1 MSRGDDWTGWQEIA
15 DPPQWVLQ
23 ATKTWF
29 EQQQSRPYGEL
40 LNIPGEAADYRVWFE
55 AGNEGRL
62 HSHYYRKPKRSDR
75 GPSAGRVRKVFVPV
89 VAVVAVLCCI
99 ALLVTVV
106 LPFVGSLF
114 DDSAGPVQSPQVE
127 SQVTAAELEAGPV
140 SMQYPYR
147 LKGRPGLVGFDAY
160 TGVAE
165 YFSAQYPKEYD
176 TYPDHYRQFVASD
189 VQKTYVIP
197 LVDNIRAATQNSD
210 DQVRIAIS
218 TVQHI
223 PYKDYPHDTFAK
235 YPYHVLY
242 HNNGDCDEK
251 SLLLALLL
259 GEMGYGSAVFLFE
272 DEAHMAAGIKVP
284 EKYAYKGSGYAFIE
298 STIPSIPTYAEG
310 ELDGGIWLKS
320 DPVVIEI
327 ADGASFDGI
336 WKEYQDAR
344 EWSSL
349 QTMGPT
355 LDQYHYG
362 RWQSLV
368 NYYGIPVSG

>member
-1 MSRGDDWTGWQEIA
+1 MVRGDDWTGWQEIA

-23 ATKTWF
+23 ATKNWF

-55 AGNEGRL
+55 AGDEGRL
-62 HSHYYRKPKRSDR
+62 RSHYYQRSRAQSPKRNT
-75 GPSAGRVRKVFVPV
+75 GHAGKALVP
-89 VAVVAVLCCI
+89 VAVVIVVLCCI
-99 ALLVTVV
+99 AVLGSMFLPLV
-106 LPFVGSLF
+106 GGLF
-114 DDSAGPVQSPQVE
+114 DSAGPAESAQAE
-127 SQVTAAELEAGPV
+127 SQVTAAELETGPV
-140 SMQYPYR
+140 SMQYAYR
-147 LKGRPGLVGFDAY
+147 LKGRQGLVGFDAY

-189 VQKTYVIP
+189 VQRTYIEP
-197 LVDNIRAATQNSD
+197 LVDNIRAATPNSD

-235 YPYHVLY
+235 YPYHVLF

-251 SLLLALLL
+251 SLLLALML

-272 DEAHMAAGIKVP
+272 DEAHMAAGIKAP

-298 STIPSIPTYAEG
+298 STIPSIPTDADG
-310 ELDGGIWLKS
+310 EFTDGMRLKS

-344 EWSSL
+344 EWNSL
-349 QTMGPT
+349 RAMGQTV
-355 LDQYHYG
+355 DQYHYG
-362 RWQSLV
+362 RWQNLV
-368 NYYGIPVSG
+368 NYYGIPVSE